1 MVEQSPR
8 SPQEPEISVV
18 LAVGNDEDRVGHQ
31 IRSLA
36 SHLGRLGL
44 AFEIVAVNDGSTD
57 NSLSIATL
65 LAATVPELRVL
76 ARNAAGRAFLRG
88 TSEARGAVVVLL
100 SASRAASLAPLGWA
114 LSRLAA
120 GREAVILRGRYIVAR
135 RLMTLPVIVRASG
148 PGMFFESLFER
159 RAQDLG
165 IDVVGSR
172 PKSPTPLLLRPVL
185 RFLAA

>member
-1 MVEQSPR
+1 MSEQSPR
-8 SPQEPEISVV
+8 PIAEPQLSVV
-18 LAVGNDEDRVGHQ
+18 LSVGNDEDRVGHQ
-31 IRSLA
+31 IKSIA
-36 SHLGRLGL
+36 GHLGRLGL
-44 AFEIVAVNDGSTD
+44 SFEILAVNDGSTD

-65 LAATVPELRVL
+65 LATTVPELRVL
-76 ARNAAGRAFLRG
+76 ARNVAGRAFLRG
-88 TSEARGAVVVLL
+88 TSEARGPVVVMLEAGRKV
-100 SASRAASLAPLGWA
+100 SFAPLGWA

-135 RLMTLPVIVRASG
+135 RLLALPVIVRASG
-148 PGMFFESLFER
+148 PGLLFESVFER

-172 PKSPTPLLLRPVL
+172 PRRPTPLLLRPVL